1 MEFNNELIEQM
12 KASAIEIIVEGNEQV
27 KIAILLDHGNAGE
40 IVKMKHKNEWVYSYM
55 SEDEL
60 YKRITGMSKTNY
72 EMQQE
77 VLMANNNTEQNR
89 FITAYS
95 GSWKGEFKKHY
106 TPADFKK
113 VDSIINTCLNQEVSE
128 ETLALYVSLA
138 KVYYILKATEEKPAY
153 EAEELYRRLA
163 SSAEDR
169 IKDPAFYF
177 LTKAN
182 KGEYYNHLIYADFAA
197 VTGETNPETLK
208 KMAQKKSKEM
218 EDKLSAVPSQLGQ
231 N

>member
-12 KASAIEIIVEGNEQV
+12 KASAIEIVVEGNEQV

-77 VLMANNNTEQNR
+77 VFMANNNTEQNR
-89 FITAYS
+89 FIAAYS

-138 KVYYILKATEEKPAY
+138 KVYYILKATLPPPDPVHSKIDPIKASADPVRRRFFHASGNAEGQYISLYIRTQMAY
-153 EAEELYRRLA
+153 SIRKGLVKFCNSLLSVIQEVRLWR
-163 SSAEDR
+163 SA
-169 IKDPAFYF
+169 
-177 LTKAN
+177 
-182 KGEYYNHLIYADFAA
+182 H
-197 VTGETNPETLK
+197 
-208 KMAQKKSKEM
+208 
-218 EDKLSAVPSQLGQ
+218 
-231 N
+231 